1 VQWLPELEILMTTA
15 QQVLNFPP
23 RVRGVPVLGV
33 LPQVWK
39 NTLDFFLQSALTYG
53 DVVRIDMGPRRM
65 FLVSHPDQVK
75 YVLQDNNKNYVKGY
89 EMVKP
94 LMGEGLVTS
103 DGDLWRRQRRLIQPL
118 FNRPNMASL
127 FPIMAETTQE
137 TIAGWKNRPNP
148 DEPLDLA
155 SEMMLLTQTII
166 LRTMFSADMGQRS
179 REISSYFASALEY
192 MNSLLMAPSPIFH
205 KLPTP
210 TNRRFKAALQQLDAV
225 VYQFIT
231 DRRQKGSHDRRDL
244 LAVLMEAKDVETG
257 QGMSDKQIRDE
268 LITIFLAGHETTAT
282 LLAWTWLLLGRNPAE
297 AARVQS
303 EIDKL
308 LGGRVPT
315 VEDIS
320 QLVYTRQVLDE
331 SLRLYPP
338 AWMFARR
345 LVGDD
350 EIGGYHVAAG
360 SMVMLSPYVTHRL
373 PAFWNEPE
381 KFDPTRFTPEAVSSR
396 NRYAY
401 FPFGGGPRLCIGMPF
416 TQQEAPLLLAMIMQ
430 NFQVDLVPGQEV
442 KPTPLATLRPR
453 PAIWAR
459 LKAR

>member
-1 VQWLPELEILMTTA
+1 MTTA
-15 QQVLNFPP
+15 VQSLILPP
-23 RVRGVPVLGV
+23 QVRGVPVLGV

-65 FLVSHPDQVK
+65 FLVSHPDLVK

-118 FNRPNMASL
+118 FNRPNMAGL

-137 TIAGWKNRPNP
+137 VIEGWKNRSNP

-166 LRTMFSADMGQRS
+166 LRTMFSADMGARS
-179 REISSYFASALEY
+179 REISGYFASSLEY
-192 MNSLLMAPSPIFH
+192 MNSLMMSPNPIFNR
-205 KLPTP
+205 LPTP
-210 TNRRFKAALQQLDAV
+210 ANRRFKAALDNLDAII
-225 VYQFIT
+225 YQFIA
-231 DRRQKGSHDRRDL
+231 DRRAKGSHDRQDL

-257 QGMSDKQIRDE
+257 QGMSDKQVRDE

-282 LLAWTWLLLGRNPAE
+282 LLAWTWFLLGRSPVE
-297 AARVQS
+297 AARVQT
-303 EIDKL
+303 EIDTV
-308 LGGRVPT
+308 LGGHTPE

-320 QLVYTRQVLDE
+320 RLVYTRQVLDE

-345 LVGDD
+345 SVGEDT
-350 EIGGYHVAAG
+350 IGGYHMKAG

-373 PAFWNEPE
+373 PAFWKEPE
-381 KFDPTRFTPEAVSSR
+381 KFDPARFTPEAVSSR

-416 TQQEAPLLLAMIMQ
+416 TQQEAPLLLAMILQ
-430 NFQVDLVPGQEV
+430 NFQVDLVAGQTV
-442 KPTPLATLRPR
+442 KPTPLATLRPK
-453 PAIWAR
+453 PGVWAR

>member
-1 VQWLPELEILMTTA
+1 MTTA
-15 QQVLNFPP
+15 QQALNYPP

-39 NTLDFFLQSALTYG
+39 NTLDFFLQSALNYG

-65 FLVSHPDQVK
+65 FLVSHPDLVK

-103 DGDLWRRQRRLIQPL
+103 DGDIWRRQRRLIQPL
-118 FNRPNMASL
+118 FNRPNMANL
-127 FPIMAETTQE
+127 LPIMAETTQE
-137 TIAGWKNRPNP
+137 AIDGWKMRAAAGV
-148 DEPLDLA
+148 PLDLA
-155 SEMMLLTQTII
+155 SEMMLLTQAII
-166 LRTMFSADMGQRS
+166 LRTMFSADMGSRS
-179 REISSYFASALEY
+179 REISTYFASTLEY
-192 MNSLLMAPSPIFH
+192 MNNLLMSPSPIFN

-210 TNRRFKAALQQLDAV
+210 ANRRYQTALEQLDAV

-231 DRRQKGSHDRRDL
+231 DRRAKGSHDRRDL
-244 LAVLMEAKDVETG
+244 LAVLMEARDVDTG
-257 QGMSDKQIRDE
+257 EGMSDQQVRDE

-282 LLAWTWLLLGRNPAE
+282 LLSWTWLLLGRNPEA

-303 EIDKL
+303 EIDTV

-315 VEDIS
+315 AEDIP

-345 LVGDD
+345 SVGED
-350 EIGGYHVAAG
+350 EIGGCHLEAG
-360 SMVMLSPYVTHRL
+360 SMIMLSPYVTQRL
-373 PAFWNEPE
+373 PDFWDQPE
-381 KFDPTRFTPEAVSSR
+381 KFDPERFTPAAVSARS
-396 NRYAY
+396 RYAY

-416 TQQEAPLLLAMIMQ
+416 TLQEAPLLLAMIMQ
-430 NFQVDLVPGQEV
+430 NFQVELVAGQEI
-442 KPTPLATLRPR
+442 KPTPLATLRPK

-459 LKAR
+459 LKPR